1 MSCGIREWVEVV
13 ATLYAPTQARKVWIL
28 TFEFSGIVKVGGLGE
43 AVSTIAHELSR
54 RGFEVTAIMPSHGLR
69 PHGFKELGAGCSGV
83 RYGADGREYS
93 YDLTLLEG
101 YVGNVRVV
109 LIGGRSGSPQQP
121 VDVWPPYSY
130 VEEKACLLARATR
143 CLTQIYGYPDLVHTN
158 DWHTALAASVL
169 KVDAERQGY
178 ALPVLYQIH
187 LRGSP
192 SFPWHYGSEQWCGL
206 PNTQQRVWAVERH
219 VFEWTQRLWD
229 SCWGNVECFAVRVA
243 DAVVTVS
250 RSEVELLSKDYGR
263 YVKEKACY
271 SYNSTAWNLKEV
283 EDIALKHFNTYR
295 RCEVRWEALGEVLRR
310 VPSWGYV
317 DLGDAEVLVVASGRL
332 TPQKGFD
339 VLLQSAQYL
348 PHSTKIVIL
357 GRRVGDEGYE
367 FYLRSLLSYS
377 WGRSAIVYG
386 DIDQDL
392 YKLLVYA
399 SHVYVLPS
407 RYEPFGI
414 SAIEALAVGTLVV
427 VSDVGGLGEYVAD
440 LRATPLGVGLKVP
453 PDNVYELA
461 RAVQSL
467 GYLMYYSESGKG
479 FDKITMEEL
488 RVIALREPKF
498 GEKLRS
504 LAVAYVDAFFRPEHT
519 VNNILACYELARQMA
534 YYRAVTKFPE

>member
-1 MSCGIREWVEVV
+1 MVS
-13 ATLYAPTQARKVWIL
+13 ALYAPTQIRKVWIL

-43 AVSTIAHELSR
+43 AVAHVAHELSR
-54 RGFEVTAIMPSHGLR
+54 RGFEVTTIMPSHGLR
-69 PHGFKELGAGCSGV
+69 PQGFKELSVGCSGV
-83 RYGADGREYS
+83 RYGVDGREYG

-101 YVGNVRVV
+101 HLGNVRIV
-109 LIGGRSGSPQQP
+109 LIGGRLGGPQQP

-130 VEEKACLLARATR
+130 VEEKACLLARAAR
-143 CLTQIYGYPDLVHTN
+143 CLTQIYGYPDLVHAN

-169 KVDAERQGY
+169 KVDAERHGY

-206 PNTQQRVWAVERH
+206 PNIQQRVWAVERH
-219 VFEWTQRLWD
+219 VLEWTQRLWD
-229 SCWGNVECFAVRVA
+229 SCWGNVECFAMRVA

-271 SYNSTAWNLKEV
+271 SYNSTSWSLREV
-283 EDIALKHFNTYR
+283 EDAALRHFNTR
-295 RCEVRWEALGEVLRR
+295 RRSELRWRVLGDVLRR
-310 VPSWGYV
+310 VPSWGHV
-317 DLGDAEVLVVASGRL
+317 NLEDAEVLVVASGRL

-339 VLLQSAQYL
+339 ILLQSARYL
-348 PHSTKIVIL
+348 PHTMKIVIL

-367 FYLRSLLSYS
+367 SYLRSLLSYS
-377 WGRSAIVYG
+377 WGRSAVVYG
-386 DIDQDL
+386 DTEL
-392 YKLLVYA
+392 EFYKLLVYA

-414 SAIEALAVGTLVV
+414 SAIEALAVGTPVV
-427 VSDVGGLGEYVAD
+427 VSDVGGPREYVAD
-440 LRATPLGVGLKVP
+440 LRTTPLGVGLKVP
-453 PDNVYELA
+453 LGDIYELA
-461 RAVQSL
+461 TAVQSL
-467 GYLMYYSESGKG
+467 GYLMYYAESGRG
-479 FDKITMEEL
+479 LDRITLEEL

-519 VNNILACYELARQMA
+519 VNDILACYELARRMA
-534 YYRAVTKFPE
+534 YYRAITGSPG